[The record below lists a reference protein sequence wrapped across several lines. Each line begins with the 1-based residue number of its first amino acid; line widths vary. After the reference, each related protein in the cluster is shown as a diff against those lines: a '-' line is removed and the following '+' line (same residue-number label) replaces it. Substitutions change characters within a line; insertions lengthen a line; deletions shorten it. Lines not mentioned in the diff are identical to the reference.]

1 MSNKIN
7 FRFDSELEHQIK
19 AINSTVDLFE
29 GLPKQNNSIYNY
41 NKSEHSLINPSR
53 NKDIKLG
60 EKLLNNLKKVQLKN
74 ELYPSEEIFDKNFT
88 IEMETG
94 TGKTYVYLRTILE
107 LYKKYDFKKFLIVV
121 PSIPIRKGIEKS
133 IEQLGEHFQRL
144 YNIDLKKYCFIYDS
158 GNTTNV
164 RNFIGT
170 TGLRIMI
177 TNIQSFNKSVNK
189 IQNEDEYGTVL
200 WDEISHLKTIVII
213 DEPQKIEGQKNK
225 KSESLK
231 AIEKLEPL
239 FTLRYS
245 ATHKNLY
252 NQIYKLDSYD
262 AYKKELVKKI
272 RVKTVNGIISKDFP
286 YIRYTH
292 FTSNAEARIEMF
304 TQKQGDSVRI
314 KTFNVSGNESL
325 EELSGGLSQY
335 KNMFI
340 AEAPHKEKPIRIST
354 NGEDIYLNLGD
365 SNSNISEKDIA
376 KIQIRLAIEN
386 HFEKQFEIIE
396 NKNLKDK
403 IKALTLFFVDS
414 VEKVR
419 SESEDGRGEYLKI
432 FDEEYENYINR
443 NKEKFEKYKQYF
455 PNYENT
461 KLVREGYFAK
471 DKKGKD
477 VEINYDID
485 NLNKKTPEEITRGIS
500 LILEKKDE
508 LISFE
513 EPLAFIF
520 SHSALREGWDNPN
533 VFTLCTLKH
542 GSSEIAKKQEIGRG
556 LRLPVDVKGNRC
568 LDSEINELTI
578 IANDSYDN
586 FSRALQE
593 DLNKDF
599 NKNEV
604 SVDILKNTLEKA
616 GIPMEKI
623 SQELIND
630 FKNEL
635 INKEITDEK
644 NILKKDVEKITEIFE
659 NIEFQNEILKEHT
672 TKIKEEFVKLMQEK
686 GSRRIEIKNGDNEP
700 IVNKMRNFVSEAEF
714 KEIYNRLSET
724 LKKRTF
730 YKCNIDKEEFIQKCV
745 DTINETF
752 KNYKFNQSYLSSTFK
767 GVYDETKRMKT
778 EIEIAEHEEEYN
790 IQTSKT
796 EKSDFEI
803 IDTIMNNTMLPRLA
817 VYRILKK
824 LSEKSRKALNEQEN
838 LDEVTK
844 EIKRELDNKKAE
856 SIKKYEIIEGY
867 ELEESK
873 IFEID
878 NISEDDIFDDIDKW
892 KIFQSNTKK
901 KRALNEYYKM
911 DSKGEKEFAKC
922 LEDDEN
928 TVLFTKLKKGGFI
941 IDTPYGNYSPDWAIV
956 YKSKN
961 EYNKMNLYFIV
972 ETKAGK
978 NEENLTDVEKNKIK
992 CGKKHF
998 EVVSDTVKFGWV
1010 NSYEK
1015 FRKELVK

>member
-1 MSNKIN
+1 M
-7 FRFDSELEHQIK
+7 
-19 AINSTVDLFE
+19 
-29 GLPKQNNSIYNY
+29 
-41 NKSEHSLINPSR
+41 
-53 NKDIKLG
+53 
-60 EKLLNNLKKVQLKN
+60 
-74 ELYPSEEIFDKNFT
+74 
-88 IEMETG
+88 
-94 TGKTYVYLRTILE
+94 
-107 LYKKYDFKKFLIVV
+107 
-121 PSIPIRKGIEKS
+121 
-133 IEQLGEHFQRL
+133 
-144 YNIDLKKYCFIYDS
+144 
-158 GNTTNV
+158 
-164 RNFIGT
+164 
-170 TGLRIMI
+170 
-177 TNIQSFNKSVNK
+177 
-189 IQNEDEYGTVL
+189 
-200 WDEISHLKTIVII
+200 
-213 DEPQKIEGQKNK
+213 
-225 KSESLK
+225 K

-542 GSSEIAKKQEIGRG
+542 GSSELAKKQEIGRG

-568 LDSEINELTI
+568 LDSEINELTV

-586 FSRALQE
+586 FSRILQE
-593 DLNKDF
+593 DFNKDF

-616 GIPMEKI
+616 GIPIEKI

-635 INKEITDEK
+635 ISKEITDEK

-659 NIEFQNEILKEHT
+659 NIEFENETLKEHT

-730 YKCNIDKEEFIQKCV
+730 YKCNIDKEEFIQKCA
-745 DTINETF
+745 DTINEAF

-892 KIFQSNTKK
+892 KIFKSNDKK